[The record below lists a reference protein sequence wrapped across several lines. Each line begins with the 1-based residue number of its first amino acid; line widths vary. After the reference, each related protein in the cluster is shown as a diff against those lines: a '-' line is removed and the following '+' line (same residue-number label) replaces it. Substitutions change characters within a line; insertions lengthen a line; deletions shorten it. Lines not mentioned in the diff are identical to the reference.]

1 MASCIYAR
9 RAGCEATRDTIP
21 SVVMVESDR
30 SYFPPLASTF
40 RLFFLLPVI
49 LLASLL
55 LAGCWQLDDY
65 ATTKT
70 DWKSGKVVEVV
81 ERNAQEVERLRI
93 RTAQGD
99 VWSFTSEGPLPFLPA
114 HFRQHQVLGQTV
126 TIFYLT
132 KGDLLVAVHAV
143 D

>member
-1 MASCIYAR
+1 MLETPR
-9 RAGCEATRDTIP
+9 RCGL
-21 SVVMVESDR
+21 
-30 SYFPPLASTF
+30 PLAAF
-40 RLFFLLPVI
+40 M
-49 LLASLL
+49 L
-55 LAGCWQLDDY
+55 LAGILLSGCWELDDY

-81 ERNAQEVERLRI
+81 ERNVEEVEWLRI
-93 RTAQGD
+93 RTTQGD

-114 HFRQHQVLGQTV
+114 HFRQHQILGQTV

-132 KGDLLVAVHAV
+132 KGDLLVAIHAV